1 MKISYNKEGDV
12 LYVKFN
18 NKKIYRTKE
27 IGEDFIVDVDKN
39 GAVVGVEILDYST
52 QKPQQKAFQVSAGKQ
67 KIAIPV

>member
-1 MKISYNKEGDV
+1 MKIDYDKEGDV

-18 NKKIYRTKE
+18 DKKVYKTKE

-52 QKPQQKAFQVSAGKQ
+52 QKPKQRAFQVSTGKQ
-67 KIAIPV
+67 RIAIPV